1 LNPRPFLTE
10 LLNRFIVVKLKWGL
24 EYKGRLISFDKYMN
38 LQLTDSE
45 EIIEGKTTGSLGEI
59 LVR

>member
-1 LNPRPFLTE
+1 MIE
-10 LLNRFIVVKLKWGL
+10 LLNRLIVVKLKWGL

-38 LQLTDSE
+38 LQITESE
-45 EIIEGKTTGSLGEI
+45 EIIEGKVTGALGEI